1 MLISA
6 VLMLRYRPPRKDQA
20 ALLYQRFVNRS
31 GLEVQTGETAGMF
44 ALRVSDTG
52 RLPASAVNE
61 ITDAYLDARYGQ
73 NDEAAFQRLKTAVSS
88 LV

>member
-1 MLISA
+1 
-6 VLMLRYRPPRKDQA
+6 
-20 ALLYQRFVNRS
+20 
-31 GLEVQTGETAGMF
+31 
-44 ALRVSDTG
+44 
-52 RLPASAVNE
+52 VNE